1 MRLTFWLGNVLRATT
16 ACTFSTS
23 QLLKVVRDRQLLTL
37 LTWKCASAL
46 ASLLFDPPEPQ
57 IIGKTQWIAT
67 FSTFSRTCI
76 FFLLTL
82 SLDSFSSL
90 IFSLLLFSSLTL
102 PTSAFPS
109 IGSLTSKLP
118 STICMLLIYIYIH
131 IYIYV
136 CVYVHMYVYIYA
148 IEIDPLHHS
157 ILQNLPHPSWRKR
170 RWTAAAGSCR
180 VCCTVSAHLPWDV
193 GSMMDVCITD
203 MGWNSS
209 WISWIWVYKP
219 IKRIDAG
226 DLRWE

>member
-1 MRLTFWLGNVLRATT
+1 MSHACHRFWKCYKILTFAQFHAPATEKRHLNLQKLSEHVVRLTFWLGNVLRATT

-46 ASLLFDPPEPQ
+46 ASLLFDPAEPQ

-67 FSTFSRTCI
+67 CSAFSRTCI

-118 STICMLLIYIYIH
+118 STICMLLIYIYVCVSMSICM
-131 IYIYV
+131 YIY
-136 CVYVHMYVYIYA
+136 M
-148 IEIDPLHHS
+148 
-157 ILQNLPHPSWRKR
+157 Q
-170 RWTAAAGSCR
+170 
-180 VCCTVSAHLPWDV
+180 
-193 GSMMDVCITD
+193 
-203 MGWNSS
+203 
-209 WISWIWVYKP
+209 
-219 IKRIDAG
+219 
-226 DLRWE
+226 